1 MLLKFRVLRI
11 NKLTFNCLSL
21 RRFANMEEAKL
32 EPKSNTRRDYI
43 RDLETD
49 VRIKWEEQKVSEI
62 DAPEDYSSMT
72 FEEKNS
78 GKFFNTFPYPYTN
91 GKLHLGHAYSAS
103 KNEFATRFQK
113 MNGKRVLFPFAF
125 HCTGMPIAAAAKRLR
140 LEKAFAK
147 EEGKK
152 STDLTQRDIL
162 LSMNVAEEEVDCFE
176 DPEYWIDYF
185 TPQGKADLQVLGL
198 HTDWRRSFIT
208 TSKNPYYDSFIRW
221 QFNTLKAKDKV
232 SFGKRPAVYSILDG
246 QP

>member
-1 MLLKFRVLRI
+1 MLRI
-11 NKLTFNCLSL
+11 NKLTFNCFSL
-21 RRFANMEEAKL
+21 RRFATMEESKQ
-32 EPKSNTRRDYI
+32 EPKSNTRRDFI
-43 RDLETD
+43 RDIENNIRD
-49 VRIKWEEQKVSEI
+49 KWDELNVYEI

-72 FEEKNS
+72 YEEKNS

-125 HCTGMPIAAAAKRLR
+125 HCTGMPIAAAAKRLV
-140 LEKAFAK
+140 LEKEFAK
-147 EEGKK
+147 DGKK
-152 STDLTQRDIL
+152 ATGMTQRDIL
-162 LSMNVAEEEVDCFE
+162 ISMGVAEEEVDLFE
-176 DPEYWIDYF
+176 NPEHWLDYF
-185 TPQGKADLQVLGL
+185 TPKGKADLKVLGL

-232 SFGKRPAVYSILDG
+232 TFGKRPAIFSILDG